1 MPKVDIK
8 ALMTILADHEPANQY
23 MIERATGRIQK
34 INLEDRAELER
45 IKIALVKD
53 KGRYIQVPKSAPRD
67 NHVVMEK
74 FIDQVADPRLK
85 DSLKRAMASHRPFRE
100 FRDILETR
108 TKEKREWDAFHQ
120 ANLEQKAR
128 SFLKSNSLEG

>member
-1 MPKVDIK
+1 
-8 ALMTILADHEPANQY
+8 MTILADHEPANQY

-67 NHVVMEK
+67 NHAVMEK

-85 DSLKRAMASHRPFRE
+85 DSLRRAMASHRPFRE